1 MISPISWHFPKNL
14 ELRID
19 CNIQDFL
26 FACSTFPLHFL
37 VTVKPQSLGA
47 ILPLFDVHV
56 LWLES
61 NSPQCRG
68 WHVSGLSQPA
78 GPAPLATVIGL
89 GMGRWPD
96 VCWGV
101 GQGFCKNLWEDR
113 PLFLELRGWK
123 PGVVGS
129 HSVTMRWESV
139 WEQNE
144 MQGSGV
150 EIGRE
155 IGGRGGGGRRRG
167 GEENGMKK
175 KGRKRGDGRRRWEE
189 KEGGR
194 ERHRALRS

>member
-26 FACSTFPLHFL
+26 FACSTSPFHFL
-37 VTVKPQSLGA
+37 VTAKPQSSGA
-47 ILPLFDVHV
+47 ILPLFDIHV

-68 WHVSGLSQPA
+68 CHVSGLSQPA
-78 GPAPLATVIGL
+78 GPAPLATVIGS

-96 VCWGV
+96 VCRGV
-101 GQGFCKNLWEDR
+101 GQGFCRNLWQDR
-113 PLFLELRGWK
+113 SLFLELWGWK

-144 MQGSGV
+144 MRGSGV
-150 EIGRE
+150 ERWRE
-155 IGGRGGGGRRRG
+155 IGGRGRGGRRRG
-167 GEENGMKK
+167 EWDEEKE
-175 KGRKRGDGRRRWEE
+175 RKRRDGRRRGEE
-189 KEGGR
+189 KEGQR